1 MAFAPDKADAP
12 LIIGSDRVLSFP
24 ISSQCLQLVPRRRSQ
39 DPQFCRGVEL
49 EQFPQGSALDGA
61 KTLAV
66 MIVEKLLCFLRAKAL
81 DHTPR
86 VLRNTLYVKRLLNL
100 EPRWNS
106 DGWKQGW
113 GR

>member
-12 LIIGSDRVLSFP
+12 LIIDSDRVLSFP
-24 ISSQCLQLVPRRRSQ
+24 ISSQRLQLVPRRRSQ

-49 EQFPQGSALDGA
+49 EQFPQGNALDGA

-66 MIVEKLLCFLRAKAL
+66 MIVEKLLCFLRAKAP

-86 VLRNTLYVKRLLNL
+86 VPRNTLYVKRLLNL
-100 EPRWNS
+100 EPRWKS